1 MLLNLLPG
9 MHEVQLLA
17 EFEHVKQGLLQLKQ
31 VLPDKYVP
39 FKHAEHTTGLSASQ
53 EVHPGAH

>member
-1 MLLNLLPG
+1 

-53 EVHPGAH
+53 